1 MPQLLLVLA
10 EDWLLSVAGA
20 DGVAVAA
27 PAPEIFNESPGK
39 MYEFACNPFNDN
51 NSDKVMPLLFAM
63 PHKESPALTVYVAFE
78 APADVVVFADALLF
92 VAAGA
97 TLLADVPGNCNC
109 CPTKIMLMFDNPFAE
124 AKAFTVVLC
133 AVAIAYNVSPAL
145 TVTESAD
152 ATTDDP
158 VNAATVPAAANNVFL
173 TDTFMFMIFPYQI

>member
-1 MPQLLLVLA
+1 MPQLLLVFA

-39 MYEFACNPFNDN
+39 MYELACKPFNDN
-51 NSDKVMPLLFAM
+51 NSDKVIPLLFAI

-78 APADVVVFADALLF
+78 APADVVVFA
-92 VAAGA
+92 A
-97 TLLADVPGNCNC
+97 TLLVDVPGICSC

-158 VNAATVPAAANNVFL
+158 VNAAIVPAAANNVFL
-173 TDTFMFMIFPYQI
+173 TDTFMFMIFPYPI

>member
-39 MYEFACNPFNDN
+39 MYEFACKPFNDN

-78 APADVVVFADALLF
+78 AAADVVVFADALLF

-97 TLLADVPGNCNC
+97 ALLADVPGNCNC